1 MSEILSPESSLALE
15 IVSSHPDRVNDSA
28 VKDQTPL
35 LIPPGERLV
44 SYANR
49 IINSR
54 SGGIVIV
61 RKQLYWME
69 IRLGSL

>member
-15 IVSSHPDRVNDSA
+15 IVSSNPDRVNDSA

-35 LIPPGERLV
+35 LIPPGERLA

-54 SGGIVIV
+54 SEGV
-61 RKQLYWME
+61 
-69 IRLGSL
+69 S